1 MNNNNEA
8 MLYSTRPLKLLLKI
22 KRERA
27 KMLLYSR
34 KDHKVNVKTITTRDP
49 DSVKTSQLDWLKNY
63 KVNRVKFSLIA
74 TRCNSE
80 MHWHCRLT
88 SYIACCL
95 HISLYIRNPQSL
107 GLYVCM
113 RIVCMRDIFFN
124 EIWAQDKIYILAS
137 TLFVLNILLITYF

>member
-34 KDHKVNVKTITTRDP
+34 KDHKVNVKTMDP
-49 DSVKTSQLDWLKNY
+49 DSVKTSQLHWLKNY
-63 KVNRVKFSLIA
+63 KVNRAKFSLIA

-88 SYIACCL
+88 SYKACCL
-95 HISLYIRNPQSL
+95 YISLYIRSPQSL

-113 RIVCMRDIFFN
+113 TDIFLN

-137 TLFVLNILLITYF
+137 TLFVWNILLMNLLVVPVLTEL